1 MKDYLRGILILS
13 LGEKM
18 NYRKWKGGT
27 WTSISC
33 KTEWS
38 IYKAVQEIIFFIRH
52 IFSTTTKEY
61 DKDTDITR
69 NPIPVN
75 VDLGIS

>member
-13 LGEKM
+13 LGEKV
-18 NYRKWKGGT
+18 NYRKCKGGT
-27 WTSISC
+27 WMSISC
-33 KTEWS
+33 RTEWS
-38 IYKAVQEIIFFIRH
+38 ISKAVQEIFFFIRH
-52 IFSTTTKEY
+52 IFSTTTKEH
-61 DKDTDITR
+61 DEDTDITR